1 MNDIESQL
9 ANDAPQ
15 PPEGL
20 AQRTIVAAGAA
31 DEVASTDSP
40 LGPVWVAWNGRG
52 ISAVSPL
59 FDVSTVDDFAQR
71 HRRHVYAASSLPR
84 DLTAAIEAGLVR
96 GETLGLPI
104 DFRGLSPFQES
115 VLHACATI
123 PPGTVR
129 PYNWIADEIGNPGS
143 IRAVGTALGKN
154 PIPLLVPCHRV
165 VRSDGSVGQYAF
177 GAERKHDLLVREGA
191 LLA

>member
-1 MNDIESQL
+1 MSELEADL
-9 ANDAPQ
+9 AALDTAP
-15 PPEGL
+15 PDGL
-20 AQRTIVAAGAA
+20 AIRTIVAAGAA

-52 ISAVSPL
+52 ITAVSPL
-59 FDVSTVDDFAQR
+59 FDVSSIDDFAHR
-71 HRRHVYAASSLPR
+71 HRRHVYAATGLPR
-84 DLTAAIEAGLVR
+84 DLVDAIEAGLDR

-104 DFRGLSPFQES
+104 DYRGLTPFQVS
-115 VLHACATI
+115 VLSTCATI

-129 PYNWIADEIGNPGS
+129 PYNWIAEEIDNPGS

-177 GAERKHDLLVREGA
+177 GSDRKHDLLVREGA